1 MIANPHLRR
10 APEPFA
16 PEFGELGALRQPLGD
31 HGRAHLDR
39 WLPFLVLQRGD
50 DPAASLA
57 RRVAVDSPAYLVW
70 SPDDDH
76 AALAAIEAVATRLVE
91 QSGRLLVITLDDQ
104 PTEPAERHSATLAPF
119 VAEVGASAEPSV
131 DRAAMALDKALR
143 DIEIDLRRCKVDRLP
158 FAPLL
163 PPAFD
168 HLLGSIDGVH
178 CLSLRLPQI
187 HRRPEGGVFPGLAH
201 ELAVAAGD
209 ALLRTACAFLDDG
222 GKATPAHYRALGR
235 SAYLAVA
242 LKADRK
248 LGDIARSFDFLLSI
262 SPIDTARARDR
273 FLADK
278 GEKAPRFHY
287 RPLTVDPDLA
297 KRDLYAIDLSALEDP
312 MLERLLSEKRRE
324 VDAQLTMLATRN
336 TPAFRP
342 ASMFLYGAVDAPLLD
357 DARSILASTD
367 KDPPR
372 GAAIGAAD
380 IADAARA
387 LIDRYRAI
395 DPSFDADV
403 QVRDDVSGLLVSGA
417 RLMIGSDTVMPR
429 HRLGALLAHEVSVH
443 LLTYFNGARQGLS
456 VFRSGLAGYEGVQEG
471 LGVFAEWASGGL
483 TRTRLRLLAG
493 RVVAVDAMTRGAGF
507 IDVWR
512 TLTRDHGFSD
522 GGAFSISARVF
533 RSGGL
538 AKDAIY
544 LQGFRAVIDMVAAGV
559 PLDPFW
565 LGKIAPGHVPAI
577 EELLLRGLV
586 RAPRFI
592 PLFLADDGARQRM
605 AGLRRT
611 GTLHDILAGASGQ
624 C

>member
-1 MIANPHLRR
+1 MSQAPHVRQ
-10 APEPFA
+10 APEPFVA
-16 PEFGELGALRQPLGD
+16 DFSDSGALRQPIGD
-31 HGRAHLDR
+31 DGRLHLDR
-39 WLPFLVLQRGD
+39 WLPFLMLHRTN
-50 DPAASLA
+50 DPASSLA

-76 AALAAIEAVATRLVE
+76 AAAAAIEAVAARLAA
-91 QSGRLLVITLDDQ
+91 QSGRLLVITLEDQ
-104 PTEPAERHSATLAPF
+104 PVAPGKRDSAELTPF
-119 VAEVGASAEPSV
+119 VAHVGAGEDEHV
-131 DRAAMALDKALR
+131 VRAADALEQTLGA
-143 DIEIDLRRCKVDRLP
+143 IEIDLRHCKVDRGP

-163 PPAFD
+163 PARFDTLLRSFPA
-168 HLLGSIDGVH
+168 VH
-178 CLSLRLPQI
+178 RLSLRLPQI
-187 HRRPEGGVFPGLAH
+187 HRRAEGGFFPGLSH
-201 ELAVAAGD
+201 DLAVSAGD
-209 ALLRTACAFLDDG
+209 ALLRSACAFMGED
-222 GKATPAHYRALGR
+222 AAPRHYRALGR

-248 LGDIARSFDFLLSI
+248 LGEVARSFDFLLSI

-273 FLADK
+273 FLADQ
-278 GEKAPRFHY
+278 GEKPPRFHY
-287 RPLTVDPDLA
+287 RPLTVDPDSA

-342 ASMFLYGAVDAPLLD
+342 ASMLLYGAVSDPLLA

-367 KDPPR
+367 RDPPR
-372 GAAIGAAD
+372 GAAIGALE
-380 IADAARA
+380 IAAAARA
-387 LIDRYRAI
+387 LIDRYRAL
-395 DPSFDADV
+395 DASFDADV
-403 QVRDDVSGLLVSGA
+403 EIRDDVSGLLVSGPK
-417 RLMIGSDTVMPR
+417 LMIGSDSVMPA
-429 HRLGALLAHEVSVH
+429 HRLDALLAHEVSVH

-456 VFRSGLAGYEGVQEG
+456 VFRTGLAGYEGVQEG
-471 LGVFAEWASGGL
+471 LGVFAEWISGGL

-493 RVVAVDAMTRGAGF
+493 RVVAVDAMIHGAGF

-512 TLTRDHGFSD
+512 TLTREHGFSK
-522 GGAFSISARVF
+522 GGAFSIAARVF

-544 LQGFRAVIDMVAAGV
+544 LQGFRAVVDFVAAGS

-565 LGKIAPGHVPAI
+565 LGKIAPGHVAAI

-586 RAPRFI
+586 RVPIFT
-592 PLFLADDGARQRM
+592 PMFLDDEGARRRM
-605 AGLRRT
+605 AGLRRS
-611 GTLHDILAGASGQ
+611 GTLHDILAGAASQ